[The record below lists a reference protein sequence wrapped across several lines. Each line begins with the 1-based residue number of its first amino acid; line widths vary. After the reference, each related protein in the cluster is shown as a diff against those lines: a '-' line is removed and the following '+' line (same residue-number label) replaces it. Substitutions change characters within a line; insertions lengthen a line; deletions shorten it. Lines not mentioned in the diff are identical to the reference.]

1 MPVNVAQLAPFLLEA
16 KRRTYAAQGDEASVS
31 LPLMPGFVS
40 GNQWEDRPERFR
52 GVGRIALAGRRVYEL
67 LYAGALLR

>member
-1 MPVNVAQLAPFLLEA
+1 
-16 KRRTYAAQGDEASVS
+16 
-31 LPLMPGFVS
+31 MPGFVS
-40 GNQWEDRPERFR
+40 GNQWEDGPERFR